1 MDLAQLQTMCK
12 SDALAYKEEFL
23 MQYRH
28 FLSQIQIYKLK
39 PSKEFKPFA
48 HLIKFLSN
56 VSNAFYR
63 DGWIFDTIFE
73 SDPRFDF
80 GSPF

>member
-56 VSNAFYR
+56 VSNTFCIENR
-63 DGWIFDTIFE
+63 IFDTIFE

-80 GSPF
+80 ESRF